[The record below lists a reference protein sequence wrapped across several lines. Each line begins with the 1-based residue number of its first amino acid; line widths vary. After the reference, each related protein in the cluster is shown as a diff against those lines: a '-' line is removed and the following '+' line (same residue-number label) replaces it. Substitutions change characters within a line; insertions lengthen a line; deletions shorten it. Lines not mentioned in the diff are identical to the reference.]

1 MNKTLPTPDGP
12 CYKCA
17 DREMG
22 CHSKCDKYKR
32 IKELLLQGAKVF
44 GKKRMGRKEM
54 SISKSIIRV
63 VLVGMG
69 VCFLTLLIGA
79 LFIDL
84 EDIPAAIIVLSL
96 FGGMIGGVGM
106 ELSE

>member
-1 MNKTLPTPDGP
+1 
-12 CYKCA
+12 
-17 DREMG
+17 
-22 CHSKCDKYKR
+22 
-32 IKELLLQGAKVF
+32 
-44 GKKRMGRKEM
+44 M

-63 VLVGMG
+63 VLVGLG

-79 LFIDL
+79 LLIDL